1 MRTKSAILSRDTVPA
16 QGGRDISLGYR
27 PGPEGPGHKM
37 NNMPSSAT
45 AVLDRI
51 RVVLS
56 HPSHPGNIGAAAR
69 AMKTMGLSR
78 LVLVN
83 PKAFPDAQADAMAAG
98 ATDVLVQAEVVGSL
112 TEALSGTVLAMAM
125 TARRRELAVP
135 AVWARDGATELV
147 AMVATGDVALVFG
160 NETSGLS
167 NDELAMCR
175 RWAMIPVN
183 AEFSSLNL
191 AAAVQVMCYELRLA
205 ALDPG
210 RPPAISGA
218 GELATHDEVE
228 GLIAHIERAALSSEF
243 LDPASPKRLISRLR
257 RMFSRAVPE
266 KKEVDILRG
275 LFAALEKAASAPKCK

>member
-1 MRTKSAILSRDTVPA
+1 
-16 QGGRDISLGYR
+16 
-27 PGPEGPGHKM
+27 M
-37 NNMPSSAT
+37 NTPST
-45 AVLDRI
+45 TPAVLDRI

-69 AMKTMGLSR
+69 AMKTMGLSH
-78 LVLVN
+78 LVLVK
-83 PKAFPDAQADAMAAG
+83 PKQFPDAQADAMAAG
-98 ATDVLVQAEVVGSL
+98 ATDLLVQAEVVNSL
-112 TEALSGTVLAMAM
+112 SEALSGTVLAMAM

-135 AVWARDGATELV
+135 ALWARDGAAELV
-147 AMVATGDVALVFG
+147 AMASAGDVALVFG

-210 RPPAISGA
+210 LPPAISGA
-218 GELATHDEVE
+218 GLLASHDEVE
-228 GLIAHIERAALSSEF
+228 GLIAHIERAAVSSEF
-243 LDPASPKRLISRLR
+243 LDPASPKRLIARLR
-257 RMFSRAVPE
+257 RMFSRAGPE
-266 KKEVDILRG
+266 KEEVAILRG
-275 LFAALEKAASAPKCK
+275 LFAALEKGPSAPIRLDAAKSARKVEN

>member
-1 MRTKSAILSRDTVPA
+1 
-16 QGGRDISLGYR
+16 
-27 PGPEGPGHKM
+27 M
-37 NNMPSSAT
+37 NTTPLAAA

-69 AMKTMGLSR
+69 AMKTMGLSD
-78 LVLVN
+78 LVLVS

-98 ATDVLVQAEVVGSL
+98 ATDLLVRTEVVSSL
-112 TEALSGTVLAMAM
+112 PEALSGTVLAVAM
-125 TARRRELAVP
+125 TARRRELATP
-135 AVWARDGATELV
+135 ALWARDAAAELV
-147 AMVATGDVALVFG
+147 AMATAGDVALVFG

-167 NDELAMCR
+167 NEELGQCR
-175 RWAMIPVN
+175 RWAMIPVS

-210 RPPAISGA
+210 RPPAVSGV
-218 GELATHDEVE
+218 GELASHDEVE
-228 GLIAHIERAALSSEF
+228 GLIKHIERAAISSEF
-243 LDPASPKRLISRLR
+243 LDPASPKRLILRLR

-275 LFAALEKAASAPKCK
+275 LFAALEVRNQGSGIRNQESDKKPMVGSSRRAIATNAPKPR

>member
-1 MRTKSAILSRDTVPA
+1 MNDTPMSAS
-16 QGGRDISLGYR
+16 
-27 PGPEGPGHKM
+27 
-37 NNMPSSAT
+37 

-83 PKAFPDAQADAMAAG
+83 PRVFPDAQADAMAAG
-98 ATDVLVQAEVVGSL
+98 ATDLLVTAKVVTSL
-112 TEALSGTVLAMAM
+112 AEALKGTVLAVAM

-135 AVWARDGATELV
+135 ALWARDGAAELV
-147 AMVATGDVALVFG
+147 TLAASGDVALVFG

-167 NDELAMCR
+167 NDELSMCR
-175 RWAMIPVN
+175 RWAMIPVD

-191 AAAVQVMCYELRLA
+191 AAAVQVMCYELRQA

-210 RPPAISGA
+210 MPPAVSGA
-218 GELATHDEVE
+218 GLLASHDEVE
-228 GLIAHIERAALSSEF
+228 RLIAHIERAALSSEF
-243 LDPASPKRLISRLR
+243 LDPASPKRMIPRLR

-266 KKEVDILRG
+266 KEEVNILRG
-275 LFAALEKAASAPKCK
+275 LFAALEKAATGSKCK

>member
-1 MRTKSAILSRDTVPA
+1 MNTTPSPA
-16 QGGRDISLGYR
+16 
-27 PGPEGPGHKM
+27 P
-37 NNMPSSAT
+37 

-83 PKAFPDAQADAMAAG
+83 PKVFPDAQADAMAAG
-98 ATDVLVQAEVVGSL
+98 ATDLLVQAEVVSSL
-112 TEALSGTVLAMAM
+112 PEALSATVLAVAM
-125 TARRRELAVP
+125 TARRRELATP
-135 AVWARDGATELV
+135 ALWARDAAAELV
-147 AMVATGDVALVFG
+147 SMATTGDVALVFG

-167 NDELAMCR
+167 NEELGQCR
-175 RWAMIPVN
+175 RWAMIPVS

-210 RPPAISGA
+210 RPPAVSGA
-218 GELATHDEVE
+218 GDLASHDEVE
-228 GLIAHIERAALSSEF
+228 GLIKHIERAAISSEF
-243 LDPASPKRLISRLR
+243 LDPASPKRLILRLR
-257 RMFSRAVPE
+257 RMFSRAAPE
-266 KKEVDILRG
+266 KEEVNILRG
-275 LFAALEKAASAPKCK
+275 LFAALEGGNQGSGIRNQESGKKPMVGPSSRAIATNAPKAR

>member
-1 MRTKSAILSRDTVPA
+1 MNTMPLSAVT
-16 QGGRDISLGYR
+16 
-27 PGPEGPGHKM
+27 
-37 NNMPSSAT
+37 
-45 AVLDRI
+45 VLDRI

-69 AMKTMGLSR
+69 AMKAMGLSR

-83 PKAFPDAQADAMAAG
+83 PKLFPDAQADAMAAG
-98 ATDVLVQAEVVGSL
+98 ATDLLVQAEVVSSL
-112 TEALSGTVLAMAM
+112 PEALSGTVLAVAM

-135 AVWARDGATELV
+135 ALWARDASAELI
-147 AMVATGDVALVFG
+147 ASAGSGEVALVFG

-183 AEFSSLNL
+183 PEFSSLNL

-210 RPPAISGA
+210 APPAIAGA
-218 GELATHDEVE
+218 GEIASHDEVE
-228 GLIAHIERAALSSEF
+228 GLIAHVERAALSSGF
-243 LDPASPKRLISRLR
+243 LDPASPKRLIPRLR
-257 RMFSRAVPE
+257 RMFSRAAPE

-275 LFAALEKAASAPKCK
+275 LLAALEKPLPARNANKT

>member
-1 MRTKSAILSRDTVPA
+1 MNTMPLPA
-16 QGGRDISLGYR
+16 TD
-27 PGPEGPGHKM
+27 
-37 NNMPSSAT
+37 
-45 AVLDRI
+45 VLDRI

-98 ATDVLVQAEVVGSL
+98 ATDLLVQAEVVGSL
-112 TEALSGTVLAMAM
+112 AEALSGTLLAMAM

-135 AVWARDGATELV
+135 ALWARDGAAELV
-147 AMVATGDVALVFG
+147 SQARSGDVALVFG

-167 NDELAMCR
+167 NEELALCR

-205 ALDPG
+205 AVDPG
-210 RPPAISGA
+210 LPPAISGA
-218 GELATHDEVE
+218 GLLANHEEVE
-228 GLIAHIERAALSSEF
+228 RLIAHIERAALASEF
-243 LDPASPKRLISRLR
+243 LDPASPKRLIARLR
-257 RMFSRAVPE
+257 RMFSRAAPE
-266 KKEVDILRG
+266 KEEVNILRG
-275 LFAALEKAASAPKCK
+275 LFAALEKGLSAPIKDRVDPSNKT